1 MRRYTL
7 PDSAI
12 SVWVT
17 PIILTFGLVTT
28 RDAYVAHPWCTSGRG
43 WSGGFSCA
51 FDTYQQCL
59 ENARLYTA
67 NCDGQPRHR
76 PAPAN
81 RIAHQS
87 AEAALGDSPACG
99 IDATGASAACNR
111 QPLEKGKRDSHPRNK
126 RSDSERQVIL
136 IEGNNPLHGPHP
148 AFGCP
153 KDSCQHHPPHLYG

>member
-17 PIILTFGLVTT
+17 PIILTFGSVTT

-67 NCDGQPRHR
+67 NCVANPAIDPLPQIESRTTR
-76 PAPAN
+76 P
-81 RIAHQS
+81 
-87 AEAALGDSPACG
+87 
-99 IDATGASAACNR
+99 
-111 QPLEKGKRDSHPRNK
+111 KRR
-126 RSDSERQVIL
+126 
-136 IEGNNPLHGPHP
+136 
-148 AFGCP
+148 
-153 KDSCQHHPPHLYG
+153 

>member
-28 RDAYVAHPWCTSGRG
+28 SDAYVAHPSCTSGRG
-43 WSGGFSCA
+43 WSGRFSCA

-81 RIAHQS
+81 RIAHHS
-87 AEAALGDSPACG
+87 AEAALM
-99 IDATGASAACNR
+99 R
-111 QPLEKGKRDSHPRNK
+111 QPGMRPRRDRRKRGLQ
-126 RSDSERQVIL
+126 RSALRERQ
-136 IEGNNPLHGPHP
+136 
-148 AFGCP
+148 AR
-153 KDSCQHHPPHLYG
+153 

>member
-12 SVWVT
+12 SLWVT

-67 NCDGQPRHR
+67 NCVANPAIERSRKSNRAPLGRSGADATARHAASTR
-76 PAPAN
+76 PARARPATV
-81 RIAHQS
+81 
-87 AEAALGDSPACG
+87 SP
-99 IDATGASAACNR
+99 
-111 QPLEKGKRDSHPRNK
+111 
-126 RSDSERQVIL
+126 
-136 IEGNNPLHGPHP
+136 
-148 AFGCP
+148 
-153 KDSCQHHPPHLYG
+153 